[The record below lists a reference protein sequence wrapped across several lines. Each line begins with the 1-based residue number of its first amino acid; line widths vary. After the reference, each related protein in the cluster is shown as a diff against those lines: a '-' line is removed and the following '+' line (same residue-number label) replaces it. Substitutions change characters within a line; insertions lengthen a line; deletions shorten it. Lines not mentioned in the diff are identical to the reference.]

1 MVHMTENNLAE
12 LGYAVIG
19 EQALRLVGDDLT
31 VERIAQLGDDELY
44 AIGINRLQVSEQ
56 AQERYLD
63 LGKKAAAQRWWVGKV
78 FGEIKRRKNR
88 HWFQWLNT
96 KRLGSKRRTIDDA
109 ILLSERMALER
120 ASELGL
126 TEAMRDAG
134 VWPEREAKDNK
145 KDNDSTAEEESENDD
160 NEGNQ
165 GDASAKEQEE
175 QEPQPTLAASNR
187 QKRQP
192 RRMKKAVGPR
202 LHKLDGQSDDSTETK
217 PTKRTLPLLPDAE
230 VSLPLIAPG
239 HFVVTLKAGTTI
251 HELHLTRQELEEL
264 YLAGCEEMTLDDD
277 CKPDK
282 LPDALA
288 Q

>member
-56 AQERYLD
+56 AQEGYLD

-88 HWFQWLNT
+88 HWSLWLNT

-109 ILLSERMALER
+109 ILLSERMTLER

-126 TEAMRDAG
+126 ADAMREAG
-134 VWPEREAKDNK
+134 VWEERKPKEDKKPEDPG
-145 KDNDSTAEEESENDD
+145 AED
-160 NEGNQ
+160 
-165 GDASAKEQEE
+165 QEE
-175 QEPQPTLAASNR
+175 QR
-187 QKRQP
+187 QRSA
-192 RRMKKAVGPR
+192 RKKKGR
-202 LHKLDGQSDDSTETK
+202 K
-217 PTKRTLPLLPDAE
+217 PGKART
-230 VSLPLIAPG
+230 G
-239 HFVVTLKAGTTI
+239 
-251 HELHLTRQELEEL
+251 
-264 YLAGCEEMTLDDD
+264 
-277 CKPDK
+277 
-282 LPDALA
+282 
-288 Q
+288 